1 MIYVFTGN
9 GKGKTTSSLGILL
22 RAAGHGMRA
31 CLIQFMKEIETG
43 EIAPLRALGVECV
56 TDGAG
61 FYKIRGDHST
71 EETHKMK
78 ARKALGIARE
88 KILSGNY
95 DIIVLD
101 EINVAVT
108 TGLLDE
114 KDVMELI
121 EAANHRSAKPTN
133 LQTYKPI
140 HLILTGRGATP
151 ALITRADLVSEI
163 NEIKHP
169 FQKGILAK
177 KGLEF

>member
-1 MIYVFTGN
+1 MIYIFTGN

-43 EIAPLRALGVECV
+43 EIAPLRALGVECI

-61 FYKIRGDHST
+61 FYKIRGDHSP

-88 KILSGNY
+88 KILSDNY

-101 EINVAVT
+101 EINVAVA

-114 KDVMELI
+114 KDIIELI
-121 EAANHRSAKPTN
+121 ETD
-133 LQTYKPI
+133 KPI
-140 HLILTGRGATP
+140 HLILTGRGATQS
-151 ALITRADLVSEI
+151 LIARADLVSDI

-169 FQKGILAK
+169 FKKGILAK

>member
-1 MIYVFTGN
+1 MLYIFTGN
-9 GKGKTTSSLGILL
+9 GKGKTTSALGILL

-43 EIAPLRALGVECV
+43 EIAPLRKLGVECI

-61 FYKIRGDHST
+61 FYKIRGDHSP
-71 EETHKMK
+71 EEIHKMK

-88 KILSGNY
+88 KILSGFY

-101 EINVAVT
+101 EINVSIN
-108 TGLLDE
+108 TGLLNE

-121 EAANHRSAKPTN
+121 ETAN
-133 LQTYKPI
+133 LQTSKPT
-140 HLILTGRGATP
+140 HLILTGRGAPPELTG
-151 ALITRADLVSEI
+151 RADLVSEI

-169 FQKGILAK
+169 FQKGIYAQ